1 MIAVDLFSGSGQA
14 TAAFRE
20 RGWGVIALDLDPGR
34 RPDVVA
40 DVRKLP
46 VRGRV
51 DFLWA
56 SPPCTEFSDANA
68 RIPAIER
75 RPSLECVFAVF
86 EAVKEL
92 RPRFWILENVRGAIP
107 FLGIPT
113 MKIGPWC
120 LWGYFPPIKVS
131 AELQSF
137 RKDTK
142 RVRSSA
148 ARATVP
154 LALSLAVFE
163 AIERYWKFPRLL
175 DMRSIRRHRHVA
187 APHGAASLF
196 EASGLDDKLRA
207 HGLKPENWK

>member
-20 RGWGVIALDLDPGR
+20 RGWKVFTLDLEG

-46 VRGRV
+46 LRGRV

-120 LWGYFPPIKVS
+120 LWGYFPPIEVS

-163 AIERYWKFPRLL
+163 AVERYWKFPRLL
-175 DMRSIRRHRHVA
+175 DLRPIRKHRHVA
-187 APHGAASLF
+187 WHSERAEAYLF
-196 EASGLDDKLRA
+196 E
-207 HGLKPENWK
+207 